1 MKVHYTP
8 LLFLGDPSVIF
19 LIFISEK
26 FLTTTM
32 LTIKHSGVSFL
43 LDTGPFVCFYLH

>member
-8 LLFLGDPSVIF
+8 LLFLVIF
-19 LIFISEK
+19 LIFNPEK